1 MKIGL
6 FGLGRLGSFHAK
18 TLRELDTV
26 SDLFLWDPRTDRCE
40 AMASELDARPAQT
53 REELFD
59 QCDALVIASSTAS
72 HAELLGQALER
83 NMPTYCE
90 KPVAVSLEE
99 TRTLA
104 EKAEA
109 SGTFVQVGF
118 QRRFDRGFAAAA
130 DKVESGAI
138 GDLMMLRSTSHDKE
152 PPHADYIPLSG
163 GIYADLMIHD
173 CDLIRFVSGQ
183 EFVQVYVLGSNLGHT
198 GFAEHGDVSQTLCSF
213 ELSGGTIGTMSGTRT
228 DPRGYDNR
236 LEIYATRD
244 SLVAGWDART
254 PLKSLDAD
262 LGADPS
268 ECYQGFLDRYAP
280 AYRYEIQR
288 FTEAVTRGEE
298 SICTVSDAYEAQRV
312 AVASELSRRE
322 NRPVPLDQ
330 VR

>member
-1 MKIGL
+1 MKVGI

-18 TLRELDTV
+18 TLRDLDTV
-26 SDLFLWDPRTDRCE
+26 KDLVLWDPKEELCQ
-40 AMASELDARPAQT
+40 AMARDLDARPAESQA
-53 REELFD
+53 ELFER
-59 QCDALVIASSTAS
+59 CDAVVIAS
-72 HAELLGQALER
+72 
-83 NMPTYCE
+83 TYCE

-99 TRTLA
+99 TRVLA

-130 DKVESGAI
+130 HKVKSGEL
-138 GDLMMLRSTSHDKE
+138 GDLMMLRATSHDKE

-183 EFVQVYVLGSNLGHT
+183 EFVQVYVLGSNLGHE
-198 GFAEHGDVSQTLCSF
+198 GFSEHGDVSQTLCSF

-236 LEIYATRD
+236 LELYATKD

-254 PLKSLDAD
+254 PLRSLDAD
-262 LGADPS
+262 LGADPAD
-268 ECYQGFLDRYAP
+268 CYQGFLDRYAT
-280 AYRYEIQR
+280 AYRFEIQR
-288 FTEAVTRGEE
+288 FTEAVAHSED
-298 SICTVSDAYEAQRV
+298 SICTVRDAYEAQRV
-312 AVASELSRRE
+312 AVACELSRRQ
-322 NRPVPLDQ
+322 NAPIRLDQ